1 MKETTSPNKNCE
13 SWLGGEGQT
22 NTFHNDNQEQN
33 LPTEPHFNHAMRNA
47 WPKGGAVMKLNLKI
61 NLKKI
66 KTKYKKTSINM
77 GNLKHSQVANGQW
90 ALFLK
95 SKHLLQIHTCVVA
108 VFL

>member
-1 MKETTSPNKNCE
+1 MGDKAK
-13 SWLGGEGQT
+13 Q
-22 NTFHNDNQEQN
+22 NTFYNANQGQN

-47 WPKGGAVMKLNLKI
+47 WPKGGAVKKLNLKI
-61 NLKKI
+61 DLKKI